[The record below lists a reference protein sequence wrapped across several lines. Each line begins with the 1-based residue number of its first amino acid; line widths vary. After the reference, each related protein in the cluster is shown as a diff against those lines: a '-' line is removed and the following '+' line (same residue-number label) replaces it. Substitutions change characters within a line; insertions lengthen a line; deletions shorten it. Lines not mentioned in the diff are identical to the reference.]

1 VVTEESRAALKLL
14 AQQEGLLLDPSYTSK
29 AMAGLLAHVRDG
41 WWQQGQTL
49 IFLHTGGTPALFAY
63 AEDLGY

>member
-1 VVTEESRAALKLL
+1 LL

-29 AMAGLLAHVRDG
+29 AMAGMLSHLRDG
-41 WWQQGQTL
+41 WWQKGQTL